1 MKWLRS
7 SFVGAIA
14 FALAIL
20 LAWQFAADRNIIS
33 PVFFPSPSRTL
44 AELWR
49 QISEG
54 SLAVRTTCRTG
65 MRRIRDHE
73 NTRTLHVEMPQVVQ
87 RPMGLLVPLIEEWSQ
102 EYDRILFDTPPII
115 AVADPVILASKCD
128 QSLLVV
134 QAHQTPRETM
144 QRALVALTTVHASVI
159 GVLFNAVDVKRGYGY
174 VYSCYY

>member
-1 MKWLRS
+1 M
-7 SFVGAIA
+7 
-14 FALAIL
+14 
-20 LAWQFAADRNIIS
+20 
-33 PVFFPSPSRTL
+33 
-44 AELWR
+44 
-49 QISEG
+49 
-54 SLAVRTTCRTG
+54 
-65 MRRIRDHE
+65 
-73 NTRTLHVEMPQVVQ
+73 
-87 RPMGLLVPLIEEWSQ
+87 IEEWSQ

-144 QRALVALTTVHASVI
+144 QRALAALTTVHASVI